1 MTHRRGEMNDVAG
14 VIMSV
19 PTEAEGRSWPGSGP
33 KQDRLPISTHDIG
46 AHQPAA
52 SAAGRPNRRIFTFAT
67 VLLLLFSSFAG
78 MLPTPAP
85 SAVHKAAAL
94 SNPLAWPVT
103 AGASW
108 TIGQGYNT
116 KTTEGGSHW
125 ACNPKTLK
133 DAPTGSLACRAHY
146 QYQFALDLARSDG
159 NTAFQVALAPAAGTI
174 TWTEIATGGGVINL
188 GDGYAFGFFH
198 LRLDPSIVAGARV
211 VRGQRLGVVAPP
223 NEANNGGWPHIHVNL
238 WRSSDGGNWDRNS
251 VPFTGAYTLGGMS
264 LPDLGSS
271 STNQHRGVGFVS
283 TNTQVGAAGPTPT
296 PTPSLSPTPP
306 PVRPGTP
313 VQVNP
318 ANGVA
323 ITRQNPTA
331 TMVWRTVSGANE
343 YQVVVDDGKYTSPWV
358 TGTTWTTPVL
368 PAGQHAW
375 QVRSRNWGGQSA
387 LSVKWL
393 LFVNTS
399 GVPSSQPSASPSA
412 TQNPGMPTA
421 GLTASPTGGT
431 ATAIITIRGGGFSAS
446 EPVRITLDSTSGPLL
461 STTTA
466 GSDGSI
472 SAGITVGNATGGA
485 HTLIA
490 RGQTSGRQRTTTYT
504 VAPSLT
510 RTPINGPPGTV
521 VTVTARGFAAS
532 ERVRLTWLSA
542 TGPVLAEL
550 TTGSNGTGTATFP
563 LPDAARGWHDYSGVG
578 LTSGARAWGN
588 FGIDPALSLSATSAS
603 PGQSLTATARGFGSG
618 QPVTFTWNKSPAS
631 AGTTLCTITT
641 NSTGQATCPIT
652 VPVGAGIFPVTAATQ
667 DGTSQSVSVQVGGSL
682 SVSVSPI
689 GGVVGSSVQ
698 VSAGGF
704 SANEAVDARWD
715 NSTTVIPITA
725 NGSGTVSQ
733 LITVPFLS
741 YGSHTLTLRGQVSDR
756 QASTTFTV
764 RQSISIDP
772 TGGATGTRVTLSAQG
787 MPASQSATAY
797 WNRVSGSAGTPL
809 CSGTVTA
816 TGTFSCSLT
825 VPAATANTTYP
836 VTLVAGGTSAQA
848 SFQVSGT
855 GSGGPV
861 GPPSSGNGT
870 FVVNATREG
879 LVGGTTSSGHVIR
892 QLDRFVSLPACTAS
906 SCPWLTPGVAHAMWG
921 VRTECG
927 SACYVRI
934 VNPANNR
941 CVVAPIEDTGPWFTQ
956 DDWWN
961 PTSSRFLNTLPT
973 NPNVLRQGY
982 PGAQAAR
989 DGLDVGYGIAPSGI
1003 GISNKRYEVGNS
1015 AAIDI
1020 GDGSWVDLGFNIA
1033 GASAGGVTVTM
1044 LWQSGENPNA
1054 AAQACGQSSA
1064 NPPAGA
1070 GNGTETPRPSVT
1082 PRPSTTSTATARPRT
1097 PTVAPRTPTATP
1109 RVATARPATSTP
1121 RATATATPRGTATP
1135 RPPRVAS
1142 LAIPTGTPD
1151 QTSVGI
1157 ASTDTG
1163 DHPAPAGTPVTVD
1176 LPTGDDAPQ
1185 RSATPTLDA
1194 GTPAV
1199 AGTPRPRARSVVIVT
1214 ATMTATAAP
1223 ASATATPKVS
1233 APNATPEPG
1242 EVIVMIPTLPALAT
1256 LPALPTI
1263 PALPTLPAFPTF
1275 PAFPTLPP
1283 LPTFPA
1289 FPTTASTATPTA
1301 MSEPATPAATDAV
1314 GEELTATPEPTSE
1327 PTMESTAG
1335 PTSSSAS
1342 ASTATSE
1349 PTASKAPSPTVTIEP
1364 TVPAT
1369 ETMEPTATDEPT
1381 QTPTPTPT
1389 EEPTQTPT
1397 AEPTATPTEAPTSTP
1412 TEEPTATPTEESTA
1426 TPTEEPT
1433 ATPTEEPT
1441 PAITPEPVIQLQT
1454 LYPIADTSVTATEPD
1469 STQSPDLIGG
1479 LAFGG
1484 PDGAV
1489 SYLTFDVSSVAAPGS
1504 VVFATLTL
1512 TGTGAGGATGGEL
1525 LAIPGVIIDE
1535 YGVTWNTRPGQAG
1548 SAIDSY
1554 GGPVWIEWIA
1564 PGGAVT
1570 ADVTGTVSSS
1580 GLVTFV
1586 LIGLPDLAT
1595 TIGSRESGFPPY
1607 LTVETLVDPGD

>member
-1 MTHRRGEMNDVAG
+1 MTHRRGKMSDVSDG
-14 VIMSV
+14 ILTGT
-19 PTEAEGRSWPGSGP
+19 PEAEGRSWPKSRQD
-33 KQDRLPISTHDIG
+33 QDRLPTPTDDIE
-46 AHQPAA
+46 AHRPAA
-52 SAAGRPNRRIFTFAT
+52 SAAGRPNRRIVTFAT
-67 VLLLLFSSFAG
+67 VLVLLFSSFAG

-85 SAVHKAAAL
+85 ATVDDAAAL
-94 SNPLAWPVT
+94 SNPLVWPVA

-125 ACNPKTLK
+125 ACDPKTLK

-159 NTAFQVALAPAAGTI
+159 NTAYQVALAPAAGTI
-174 TWTEIATGGGVINL
+174 TWTEAATGGGVINL

-198 LRLDPSIVAGARV
+198 LRLDPSIVAGALV

-251 VPFTGAYTLGGMS
+251 VPFAGTYTLGGMS
-264 LPDLGSS
+264 LPDLGAS

-283 TNTQVGAAGPTPT
+283 TNTQVGAAGPMPTPT
-296 PTPSLSPTPP
+296 PTPA
-306 PVRPGTP
+306 PVGPATP
-313 VQVNP
+313 VQVSP

-343 YQVVVDDGKYTSPWV
+343 YQVVVDDGKYISPWLA
-358 TGTTWTTPVL
+358 GTSWTTPVL
-368 PAGQHAW
+368 PSGQHVW

-399 GVPSSQPSASPSA
+399 GVPSSQPSSSASPSRTPVTPVTPA
-412 TQNPGMPTA
+412 S
-421 GLTASPTGGT
+421 GLTALPTGGAAST
-431 ATAIITIRGGGFSAS
+431 TIALRGGGFSAS

-461 STTTA
+461 GTA
-466 GSDGSI
+466 YASADGSI
-472 SAGITVGNATGGA
+472 SAEITLGNATRGA

-490 RGQTSGRQRTTTYT
+490 RGQTSSRQRTTTYT
-504 VAPSLT
+504 VAPSLA
-510 RTPINGPPGTV
+510 RTPISGPPGTV
-521 VTVTARGFAAS
+521 VTVTVRGFAAS
-532 ERVRLTWLSA
+532 ERVRLTWQ
-542 TGPVLAEL
+542 TTNGPVLAEL
-550 TTGSNGTGTATFP
+550 TAGSNGTGTAAFP

-578 LTSGARAWGN
+578 LTSGARGWGN
-588 FGIDPALSLSATSAS
+588 FGIDSALSLSATSAS
-603 PGQSLTATARGFGSG
+603 PGQSLTATARGFAGG
-618 QPVTFTWNKSPAS
+618 QPVTFTWNESPAS
-631 AGTTLCTITT
+631 PGRTLCIITT
-641 NSTGQATCPIT
+641 NSTGRATCPIT
-652 VPVGAGIFPVTAATQ
+652 VPVGAGVFPVTATTPE
-667 DGTSQSVSVQVGGSL
+667 GTSQSVSVRVGGGL
-682 SVSVSPI
+682 SVSVSPTS
-689 GGVVGSSVQ
+689 GAVGTSVQ

-704 SANEAVDARWD
+704 NANEAVEVRWD
-715 NSTTVIPITA
+715 SGATVTRATA
-725 NGSGTVSQ
+725 DSSGTVSH
-733 LITVPFLS
+733 LMTVPFLS
-741 YGSHTLTLRGQVSDR
+741 YGSHTVTLRRQVSGR
-756 QASTTFTV
+756 QASTTFTIW
-764 RQSISIDP
+764 QSISINP

-787 MPASQSATAY
+787 MPASQPATAY
-797 WNRVSGSAGTPL
+797 WNRVSSSAGTPL

-816 TGTFSCSLT
+816 TGTLSCTVT

-836 VTLVAGGTSAQA
+836 VTLVAGGISAQA
-848 SFQVSGT
+848 SFRVSGT

-879 LVGGTTSSGHVIR
+879 LVGGTTSSGHVIQ

-961 PTSSRFLNTLPT
+961 PTSSRFLNTLST
-973 NPNVLRQGY
+973 NPNILRQGY

-1003 GISNKRYEVGNS
+1003 GISNKQYEVGNAS
-1015 AAIDI
+1015 AIDI

-1070 GNGTETPRPSVT
+1070 GNGTGTPRPSVT
-1082 PRPSTTSTATARPRT
+1082 PRPSTTPTATVRPRT
-1097 PTVAPRTPTATP
+1097 PTVAPRTPTTTP
-1109 RVATARPATSTP
+1109 RLATATVRPATVTP
-1121 RATATATPRGTATP
+1121 RPATATPRPRTATPRPVTATP

-1142 LAIPTGTPD
+1142 LSIPTGTPD
-1151 QTSVGI
+1151 GTTVGI
-1157 ASTDTG
+1157 ESTDVG
-1163 DHPAPAGTPVTVD
+1163 DDPKPAGTPVMID
-1176 LPTGDDAPQ
+1176 LPTGDDAPPQ
-1185 RSATPTLDA
+1185 STTPTQDA
-1194 GTPAV
+1194 GLPAV
-1199 AGTPRPRARSVVIVT
+1199 ARTPRPRAPSVVIVT

-1223 ASATATPKVS
+1223 GTPSASPETP
-1233 APNATPEPG
+1233 AAEPTTEPG
-1242 EVIVMIPTLPALAT
+1242 EVVITLPTLAPLPTLP
-1256 LPALPTI
+1256 P
-1263 PALPTLPAFPTF
+1263 LPAFPTF
-1275 PAFPTLPP
+1275 PAFPT
-1283 LPTFPA
+1283 TVA
-1289 FPTTASTATPTA
+1289 TATPTA
-1301 MSEPATPAATDAV
+1301 IREPATPAATEAA
-1314 GEELTATPEPTSE
+1314 GE
-1327 PTMESTAG
+1327 
-1335 PTSSSAS
+1335 
-1342 ASTATSE
+1342 E
-1349 PTASKAPSPTVTIEP
+1349 PTATVAPAPTATIEP

-1369 ETMEPTATDEPT
+1369 ET
-1381 QTPTPTPT
+1381 
-1389 EEPTQTPT
+1389 
-1397 AEPTATPTEAPTSTP
+1397 AEPSATQEATATP
-1412 TEEPTATPTEESTA
+1412 TEEPTATPTPEPTATPTEQPTA

-1433 ATPTEEPT
+1433 ATPTEQPTATPTEEPAPT
-1441 PAITPEPVIQLQT
+1441 IAPEPVTQVQT
-1454 LYPIADTSVTATEPD
+1454 LYPIADTSVTAAEPE
-1469 STQSPDLIGG
+1469 SAQQPDLISG

-1489 SYLTFDVSSVAAPGS
+1489 SYVTFDVSSVAAPGS
-1504 VVFATLTL
+1504 VVSATLTL
-1512 TGTGAGGATGGEL
+1512 TGTGASGATGGEL
-1525 LAIPGVIIDE
+1525 LAIPGVLVDE
-1535 YGVTWNTRPGQAG
+1535 YGATWNTRPGQPG

-1554 GGPVWIEWIA
+1554 GSPVWIDWVSA
-1564 PGGAVT
+1564 GGSVT
-1570 ADVTGTVSSS
+1570 VDVTGTVSTS

-1586 LIGLPDLAT
+1586 LIGLPDAVT
-1595 TIGSRESGFPPY
+1595 TVGSRESGVPPF
-1607 LTVETLVDPGD
+1607 LTVESAVGPGS

>member
-1 MTHRRGEMNDVAG
+1 MTHRRGKMSDVSDG
-14 VIMSV
+14 ILTGT
-19 PTEAEGRSWPGSGP
+19 PEAEGRSWPRSRQD
-33 KQDRLPISTHDIG
+33 QDRLPTPTDDIE
-46 AHQPAA
+46 AHRPAA
-52 SAAGRPNRRIFTFAT
+52 SAAGRPNRRIVTFAT
-67 VLLLLFSSFAG
+67 VLVLLFSSFAG

-85 SAVHKAAAL
+85 STVDDAAAL
-94 SNPLAWPVT
+94 SNPLVWPVA
-103 AGASW
+103 AGESW

-125 ACNPKTLK
+125 ACDPKTLK

-159 NTAFQVALAPAAGTI
+159 NTAYQVALAPAAGTI
-174 TWTEIATGGGVINL
+174 TWTEAATGGGVINL

-198 LRLDPSIVAGARV
+198 LRLDPSIVAGTRV

-223 NEANNGGWPHIHVNL
+223 NEANNGGWPHLHVNL

-264 LPDLGSS
+264 LPDLGSN

-283 TNTQVGAAGPTPT
+283 TNTQVGATGPTP
-296 PTPSLSPTPP
+296 SPTPP
-306 PVRPGTP
+306 PIRPGTP
-313 VQVNP
+313 VQVSP

-331 TMVWRTVSGANE
+331 TMVWRTVTGANE
-343 YQVVVDDGKYTSPWV
+343 YQVVVDDGRYASPWL

-368 PAGQHAW
+368 PAGQHVW

-387 LSVKWL
+387 LSLKWL

-412 TQNPGMPTA
+412 SPSTGSPAT
-421 GLTASPTGGT
+421 GLTALPTGGA
-431 ATAIITIRGGGFSAS
+431 ATASITIRGGGFSAS
-446 EPVRITLDSTSGPLL
+446 EPVRITLDSTGGPLL
-461 STTTA
+461 STTNA
-466 GSDGSI
+466 GTDGSI
-472 SAGITVGNATGGA
+472 STAITVGDATRGT

-490 RGQTSGRQRTTTYT
+490 RGQTTGRQRTTTYT
-504 VAPSLT
+504 VASSLA
-510 RTPINGPPGTV
+510 RTPISGPPGTV
-521 VTVTARGFAAS
+521 VTVTVRGFAAS
-532 ERVRLTWLSA
+532 ERVRLTWQTA

-550 TTGSNGTGTATFP
+550 TTGSNGTGTAAFP

-588 FGIDPALSLSATSAS
+588 FGIDPALSLSATSAA
-603 PGQSLTATARGFGSG
+603 PGQSLTATARGFAGG

-631 AGTTLCTITT
+631 AGTTLCIITT
-641 NSTGQATCPIT
+641 NSTGRATCPIT
-652 VPVGAGIFPVTAATQ
+652 VPVGASVVPVTATTP
-667 DGTSQSVSVQVGGSL
+667 DGTSQAVSVRVGGGL
-682 SVSVSPI
+682 SVSVSPTA
-689 GGVVGSSVQ
+689 GVVGSSVQ

-704 SANEAVDARWD
+704 NANEAVEVRWD
-715 NSTTVIPITA
+715 SGATVTRVTA
-725 NGSGTVSQ
+725 DSSGTVSH
-733 LITVPFLS
+733 LMTVPFLS
-741 YGSHTLTLRGQVSDR
+741 YGSHTVTLRGQVSGR
-756 QASTTFTV
+756 QSSTTFTV
-764 RQSISIDP
+764 RQSISINP

-787 MPASQSATAY
+787 MPASQPATAY
-797 WNRVSGSAGTPL
+797 WNRVSGLSGAAL

-816 TGTFSCSLT
+816 TGSFSCSLT
-825 VPAATANTTYP
+825 VPPATANTSYP
-836 VTLVAGGTSAQA
+836 VTLVAGGVSAQA
-848 SFQVSGT
+848 SFRVSGT

-879 LVGGTTSSGHVIR
+879 LVGGTTSSGHLI
-892 QLDRFVSLPACTAS
+892 QQFDRFVSLPACTAS
-906 SCPWLTPGVAHAMWG
+906 SCPWLAPGVPHAMWG

-1003 GISNKRYEVGNS
+1003 GISNKQYEVGNAS
-1015 AAIDI
+1015 AIDI

-1070 GNGTETPRPSVT
+1070 GNGTGTPRPSVT
-1082 PRPSTTSTATARPRT
+1082 PRPSTTPTATARPRT
-1097 PTVAPRTPTATP
+1097 PTVAARTPTATP
-1109 RVATARPATSTP
+1109 RTQTISTP
-1121 RATATATPRGTATP
+1121 LAATATPRPATATP

-1142 LAIPTGTPD
+1142 LSIPTGAAD
-1151 QTSVGI
+1151 RTSVGI
-1157 ASTDTG
+1157 DSVDAG
-1163 DHPAPAGTPVTVD
+1163 DDRAPAGTPVTID
-1176 LPTGDDAPQ
+1176 LPTENDASQQP
-1185 RSATPTLDA
+1185 AMPTPDA
-1194 GTPAV
+1194 GLPAV
-1199 AGTPRPRARSVVIVT
+1199 AGTPRPLAPSVVIGT
-1214 ATMTATAAP
+1214 ATLMATVDP
-1223 ASATATPKVS
+1223 GS
-1233 APNATPEPG
+1233 PNASPETPEVEPTTEPG
-1242 EVIVMIPTLPALAT
+1242 EVVIT
-1256 LPALPTI
+1256 
-1263 PALPTLPAFPTF
+1263 LPTLAPLPTLS
-1275 PAFPTLPP
+1275 PLPTLPP
-1283 LPTFPA
+1283 LPTFPTFPA
-1289 FPTTASTATPTA
+1289 FPTTVATATPTA
-1301 MSEPATPAATDAV
+1301 ISQPATLAATYSDV
-1314 GEELTATPEPTSE
+1314 EEPTATPESSDE

-1335 PTSSSAS
+1335 ATAS
-1342 ASTATSE
+1342 PASTAMGTMEPTVPATIE
-1349 PTASKAPSPTVTIEP
+1349 PTATVAPAPTATIEP

-1369 ETMEPTATDEPT
+1369 ETADPSATQEATA
-1381 QTPTPTPT
+1381 
-1389 EEPTQTPT
+1389 
-1397 AEPTATPTEAPTSTP
+1397 TP
-1412 TEEPTATPTEESTA
+1412 TEEPTATPTQEPTATPIEQPTA

-1433 ATPTEEPT
+1433 ATPTEQPTATPTEEPAPT
-1441 PAITPEPVIQLQT
+1441 IAPEPVTQVQT
-1454 LYPIADTSVTATEPD
+1454 LYPIADTSVTAAEPE
-1469 STQSPDLIGG
+1469 SAQQPDLIGG

-1489 SYLTFDVSSVAAPGS
+1489 SYVTFDVSSVAAPGS
-1504 VVFATLTL
+1504 VVSATLTL
-1512 TGTGAGGATGGEL
+1512 TGTGASGATGGEL
-1525 LAIPGVIIDE
+1525 LAIPGVLVDE
-1535 YGVTWNTRPGQAG
+1535 YGATWNTRPGQPG
-1548 SAIDSY
+1548 SAIDRY
-1554 GGPVWIEWIA
+1554 GSPVWIDWVSA
-1564 PGGAVT
+1564 GGSVT
-1570 ADVTGTVSSS
+1570 VDVTGTVSTS

-1586 LIGLPDLAT
+1586 LIGLPDAMT
-1595 TIGSRESGFPPY
+1595 TVGSRESGVPPF
-1607 LTVETLVDPGD
+1607 LTVESAVGSGS